1 MMQVLAEKQ
10 IIYYPLLQVVPLAV
24 AVVVAAALSASELE
38 LVATLAASY
47 TLVLAFV
54 LEQMTQIVAAVS
66 VVLQQRGL
74 MQYTWGLMQYTLD

>member
-24 AVVVAAALSASELE
+24 AVVVVAALSASELE

-54 LEQMTQIVAAVS
+54 LEQMTQIVAVVS
-66 VVLQQRGL
+66 VALQQWDL
-74 MQYTWGLMQYTLD
+74 MQYTWGLMQYTLG